1 MSKTLV
7 ENLLFD
13 KFWTN
18 LKSGRIFPKLGG
30 QKLPFS
36 QAMNLETEW
45 QKLKNSGCESIMAK
59 CLFQSGGLLSK
70 NSSKSQILPN
80 FWQNVQ
86 SGGLFN
92 WTFSEWSQVPGHVL
106 VTFWEIFRHFAFL
119 SKFGRLLKMQI
130 FEGDFFWK
138 DIRSCSNLV
147 QVKHWTNLVIAYST
161 GAVYLEN
168 CGCESILIFWT
179 FCRMAKW
186 LFQK

>member
-1 MSKTLV
+1 MHPMQKTFWKSLNWFRNGGPKKCRRRFFVFYITFPIMSKTLV

-13 KFWTN
+13 KKIPN

-59 CLFQSGGLLSK
+59 CLFQSGGLFSK

-106 VTFWEIFRHFAFL
+106 V
-119 SKFGRLLKMQI
+119 
-130 FEGDFFWK
+130 
-138 DIRSCSNLV
+138 DI
-147 QVKHWTNLVIAYST
+147 
-161 GAVYLEN
+161 LED
-168 CGCESILIFWT
+168 I
-179 FCRMAKW
+179 
-186 LFQK
+186 

>member
-1 MSKTLV
+1 MHPMQKTFWKSLNWFRNGGPKKCRRRFFVFYITFPIMSKTLV

-13 KFWTN
+13 KKIPN

-59 CLFQSGGLLSK
+59 CLFQSGGLLSIMAKCLFQSGGLFSK

-106 VTFWEIFRHFAFL
+106 V
-119 SKFGRLLKMQI
+119 
-130 FEGDFFWK
+130 
-138 DIRSCSNLV
+138 DI
-147 QVKHWTNLVIAYST
+147 
-161 GAVYLEN
+161 LED
-168 CGCESILIFWT
+168 I
-179 FCRMAKW
+179 
-186 LFQK
+186 